1 MATSSV
7 KMTKWYIDILL
18 SFQILLLLLLLLLNP
33 ETFKVRKCVV
43 YKNWPAEILY
53 IRVEES
59 CRCI

>member
-7 KMTKWYIDILL
+7 NMTKCYIDTLL
-18 SFQILLLLLLLLLNP
+18 SFQILFLLLLLLNP
-33 ETFKVRKCVV
+33 EPFKVRKFMV
-43 YKNWPAEILY
+43 YKNWPPEILY